1 MRLEANSE
9 SEDKIAC
16 SVTYSGELLQS
27 MIGGVISVVLIV
39 TAAVGMLTLFGLQI
53 SNRVAYSIGIY
64 LSAWDPAK

>member
-1 MRLEANSE
+1 
-9 SEDKIAC
+9 
-16 SVTYSGELLQS
+16 
-27 MIGGVISVVLIV
+27 VISVVLIV